1 MGNLLTEAMGNVL
14 TALVGN
20 VLTELVGKVLD
31 IYSSRDRLW
40 LLSCLSSCRSES
52 DWEYHYLVSAQ
63 YRRNDLRK
71 STLRLISEER
81 FCPGAID

>member
-31 IYSSRDRLW
+31 IYMTSLAPSKT
-40 LLSCLSSCRSES
+40 LL
-52 DWEYHYLVSAQ
+52 
-63 YRRNDLRK
+63 K
-71 STLRLISEER
+71 
-81 FCPGAID
+81 